1 MANQIRYNISVTPIE
16 TVQSADG
23 ATNYD
28 IIAGEVAG
36 TLGGSGTSVVTD
48 YHSTLT
54 NAKQGFGGNNAAS
67 GVKYYVDANDADD
80 ATSISAETAIKF
92 LFIKNTGYTY
102 SSASALGAAS
112 TLSIRVT
119 ASTTT
124 IAVLDPGECL
134 ILKDDNGSINGT
146 DIHCR
151 TVNNNGSTGT
161 LDSVAVEFLAVK

>member
-36 TLGGSGTSVVTD
+36 TLGGSGISVVTD

-54 NAKQGFGGNNAAS
+54 NAKQGYGGNNAAS
-67 GVKYYVDANDADD
+67 GVKYYMDANDANDD
-80 ATSISAETAIKF
+80 ADISAETAIKF

-102 SSASALGAAS
+102 SSASALGSAS
-112 TLSIRVT
+112 TLSVRVLAGAT
-119 ASTTT
+119 VIS
-124 IAVLDPGECL
+124 VLDPGES
-134 ILKDDNGSINGT
+134 IVLKDDNGGISGAA
-146 DIHCR
+146 IHCR